1 MSAVY
6 LFKSTSHNP
15 YGAVAIWRNPNESEP
30 PGGHGNQAIS
40 IIERLES
47 LLAFLK
53 NCHSPALPS
62 PPLPYQLT
70 AGLLYF
76 MLHRLQ
82 QAIQSTPSPTSRNAL
97 VITQQILG
105 RSSYFRTLY
114 KTLVNKQ
121 YAKLIDKIEIIRGS

>member
-30 PGGHGNQAIS
+30 PDGHGNHAIS
-40 IIERLES
+40 IIERP

-62 PPLPYQLT
+62 PPPPYQLT

-76 MLHRLQ
+76 RLHRLQ
-82 QAIQSTPSPTSRNAL
+82 QTIQSTPSPTSRDAL

-121 YAKLIDKIEIIRGS
+121 YAKLIDKIEITRRS